1 MSAQDLQALF
11 YAQSETRRWRAE
23 SENAGARL
31 QLARADEARAFLLS
45 QHEPVA
51 SLGMDRKALRI
62 LLSFTVH
69 GDTKRMRREVDEHL
83 QAKAATVPAA

>member
-1 MSAQDLQALF
+1 MSGHDLQRLF
-11 YAQSETRRWRAE
+11 SAEGDVRRWRAE

-51 SLGMDRKALRI
+51 SLAVDRCALRV
-62 LLSFTVH
+62 LLSFTQH
-69 GDTKRMRREVDEHL
+69 CDKDRLRREVAELLADDTHEAL
-83 QAKAATVPAA
+83 TP